1 VVGVFG
7 VGLPLRRRGAAVSM
21 RAARP
26 RKLTLPDQMVE
37 QVGGFGSA
45 LVAAFVRAVF
55 LRLHGRCG
63 RRRRIMDG

>member
-1 VVGVFG
+1 M
-7 VGLPLRRRGAAVSM
+7 LT
-21 RAARP
+21 ARP

-55 LRLHGRCG
+55 LRFHGRFG